1 VAGRRWA
8 ASSRRAALS
17 RGGAAAVPLV
27 AAACGAGGPAA
38 GSPVQVSKPVSLI
51 VWFPQPGQAGSE
63 NHAAFF
69 QRETA
74 AFQQANPQVRVTSE
88 PAAGNDKLQA
98 AVVAGVAPDMI
109 QAGYAS
115 LFPWV
120 KQGVVEPIDAYLD
133 RRGKGDYY
141 DWARE
146 GSSQDGKMW
155 QWPWLLNPTGVIA
168 NRSLFVEK
176 NATNLLPRPG
186 PKVDWTIDQWRSA
199 LRAVTTVSGDP
210 ARDIYGTAFTVN
222 GTGGDYYQMMYLWSS
237 GAELYNKEQTKVT
250 LCVPEGYAA
259 LQMLVDLVHRDR
271 VAAPGPEKVSYQN
284 TLNDFLA
291 KKMGILNGSINVAG
305 EVERRLRDGSLPRPF
320 EAQFFPVAHA
330 PGKKPAAFVGIN
342 GLFVF
347 RQPSDMDRTRA
358 AMRFGYHL
366 TDTPAQ
372 KTVAPIQSLPVR
384 RSAGN
389 IYPDDPNLTTA
400 LATVDNARDLGRF
413 STNGEVRQLW
423 LGAIQ
428 AAFTQQQSPRA
439 AMDEFCRLAEPVMAR
454 A

>member
-1 VAGRRWA
+1 
-8 ASSRRAALS
+8 
-17 RGGAAAVPLV
+17 
-27 AAACGAGGPAA
+27 
-38 GSPVQVSKPVSLI
+38 
-51 VWFPQPGQAGSE
+51 
-63 NHAAFF
+63 
-69 QRETA
+69 
-74 AFQQANPQVRVTSE
+74 
-88 PAAGNDKLQA
+88 
-98 AVVAGVAPDMI
+98 MI

-120 KQGVVEPIDAYLD
+120 KQGAIEPIDAYLD

-155 QWPWLLNPTGVIA
+155 QWPWLLNPTGVIV
-168 NRSLFVEK
+168 NRSLFAEK
-176 NATNLLPRPG
+176 NAVNLLPASG
-186 PKVDWTIDQWRSA
+186 PKADWTIDQWRAA
-199 LRAVTTVSGDP
+199 LRAVTAVTGDP
-210 ARDIYGTAFTVN
+210 ARDVYGTAFTVAA
-222 GTGGDYYQMMYLWSS
+222 TGGDYYQMMYLWSS

-271 VAAPGPEKVSYQN
+271 VASPEPEKQTGQSHQ
-284 TLNDFLA
+284 TEFFA
-291 KKMGILNGSINVAG
+291 KRLGIMNGSIAAVG
-305 EVERRLRDGSLPRPF
+305 EAERRLRDGSLPRPF
-320 EAQFFPVAHA
+320 DAQFLPVAHA
-330 PGKKPAAFVGIN
+330 PGKKSAAFVAIN

-347 RQPSDMDRTRA
+347 RQPKDVDRTRA

-372 KTVAPIQSLPVR
+372 KTVTPIQSLPVR

-389 IYPDDPNLTTA
+389 IYPDDVNLTTA
-400 LATVDNARDLGRF
+400 LATVDNGRDLGRF

-423 LGAIQ
+423 LKAIQ
-428 AAFTQQQSPRA
+428 AAFTQQQSARV
-439 AMDEFCRLAEPVMAR
+439 AMEEFCRLADPVIAR